1 MSKQQHNAR
10 RASATAERITRHCIA
25 ARARMIS
32 RAISGVYDE
41 ALRPHGLRVSQ
52 MNILVA
58 VSHMGSASPGEIC
71 RTLLLE
77 KSTLSRDV
85 DRMLERGWLEAFP
98 GRDARSHRLRLTRK
112 GGKLLAEAAPAWRR
126 AQRRARAMLG
136 DDGVAAITRI
146 AETFQSRTASS

>member
-1 MSKQQHNAR
+1 
-10 RASATAERITRHCIA
+10 
-25 ARARMIS
+25 MIS

-41 ALRPHGLRVSQ
+41 ALRPLGLRVSQ
-52 MNILVA
+52 MNIMAA
-58 VSHMGSASPGEIC
+58 VSRMGGANPGEIS

-85 DRMLERGWLEAFP
+85 ERLIERRWLEALP

-112 GGKLLAEAAPAWRR
+112 GDKLLADATPAWRR

-146 AETFQSRTASS
+146 ADAFQSRTAST